1 MNTKRIK
8 LELTVKLLNSG
19 MRQNLLS
26 FIQELMLGFKEAG
39 NFLGLSL
46 KDNAMLNPSHLKQTY
61 AIQFEHCTLD
71 VDLVS
76 NAATQNQYVQ
86 GFQLR

>member
-1 MNTKRIK
+1 MK

-19 MRQNLLS
+19 MRENLLS
-26 FIQELMLGFKEAG
+26 FIQELMQGFKEAG

-46 KDNAMLNPSHLKQTY
+46 KDNSELNPSHIKQTY
-61 AIQFEHCTLD
+61 AIQFENCTLD

-76 NAATQNQYVQ
+76 NAATRNQYVQ